1 MTLSSPKVS
10 RLLMYPQIT
19 LVFLFLISFILLI
32 KSALRPSERSDSARM
47 QAVVIAEGSIS
58 TKKRMVEVSEG

>member
-1 MTLSSPKVS
+1 
-10 RLLMYPQIT
+10 MYPQIT

-58 TKKRMVEVSEG
+58 TKKRMVEVSDG

>member
-1 MTLSSPKVS
+1 
-10 RLLMYPQIT
+10 MYPQIT

-58 TKKRMVEVSEG
+58 KKKCSELMIEPSDGATA

>member
-1 MTLSSPKVS
+1 
-10 RLLMYPQIT
+10 MYPQIT

-47 QAVVIAEGSIS
+47 QPVVIAEGSIS
-58 TKKRMVEVSEG
+58 TKKRMVEVSDG